1 MKKQRQNILI
11 GQSGGP
17 TAVINQSLWGLV
29 STLHG
34 ERAVRH
40 LLGARRGVEGLLA
53 GDLVDLRATGRRR
66 WKAVAATPG
75 AALGSVRKKPDAAEC
90 AQLLERLDELEVRH
104 FVYIG
109 GNDSAETASI
119 IGGLARAQGRE
130 LSVWHVPKTIDNDL
144 RVTDHCPGYG
154 SAARFVACA
163 FLGDEE
169 DNRSLGGVKINVLMG
184 RDAGWLTAASVLART
199 RKDSAPHLV
208 YAPERVFDV
217 AAFLGDVDAVVKRI
231 GRCVVAVS
239 EGVRDAS
246 GAPIGATGEKDS
258 HGNLQLS
265 GSGHL
270 GDFLASAV
278 KSRLG
283 IKRVRADTFGYLQRS
298 FAGCVSTVDAEEAFA
313 AGAFAAK
320 AMLKGREVGGSVVLE
335 REARK
340 RYRSRC
346 RLVEVSKLAK
356 ATRPLDERFL
366 AKGPDIAR
374 SFVDWAMP
382 LVGDLPQ
389 VETLELERWSPRPRA
404 RGRGRARAGL
414 C

>member
-1 MKKQRQNILI
+1 MNATQ
-11 GQSGGP
+11 
-17 TAVINQSLWGLV
+17 INRPQ
-29 STLHG
+29 H
-34 ERAVRH
+34 
-40 LLGARRGVEGLLA
+40 
-53 GDLVDLRATGRRR
+53 
-66 WKAVAATPG
+66 ATPAKLG
-75 AALGSVRKKPDAAEC
+75 PLRSAPIRAGEPRPAAALQADTV
-90 AQLLERLDELEVRH
+90 
-104 FVYIG
+104 
-109 GNDSAETASI
+109 
-119 IGGLARAQGRE
+119 
-130 LSVWHVPKTIDNDL
+130 
-144 RVTDHCPGYG
+144 
-154 SAARFVACA
+154 
-163 FLGDEE
+163 
-169 DNRSLGGVKINVLMG
+169 
-184 RDAGWLTAASVLART
+184 
-199 RKDSAPHLV
+199 
-208 YAPERVFDV
+208 
-217 AAFLGDVDAVVKRI
+217 
-231 GRCVVAVS
+231 
-239 EGVRDAS
+239 AS

-382 LVGDLPQ
+382 LVGELPQ

-404 RGRGRARAGL
+404 RG
-414 C
+414 